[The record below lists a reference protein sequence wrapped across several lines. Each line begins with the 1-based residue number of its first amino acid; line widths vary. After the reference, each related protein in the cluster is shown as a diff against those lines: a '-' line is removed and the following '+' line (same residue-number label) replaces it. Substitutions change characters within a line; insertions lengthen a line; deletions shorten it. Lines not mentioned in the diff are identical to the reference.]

1 MSSSLIST
9 GNIIIRPTA
18 TSISTGTWIMEEKL
32 RWLDEKYLS
41 DFDQIQVDSQI
52 RYQEP
57 FTEMKE
63 IVQEYSIASDE
74 MRRII
79 PTFRTIR

>member
-1 MSSSLIST
+1 
-9 GNIIIRPTA
+9 
-18 TSISTGTWIMEEKL
+18 MEEKL